1 MADREKC
8 IPAALVGAEA
18 RAAAHELRAIATRL
32 LAMAHQLPL
41 PPEAELDEILERG
54 SEERFAELPLLG
66 LFVDV
71 ETLVRD
77 QLLPAADALEEAG
90 RAA

>member
-18 RAAAHELRAIATRL
+18 RAAAHEIRAIAVRL
-32 LAMAHQLPL
+32 QAMILQLPL
-41 PPEAELDEILERG
+41 PPEEELDELLERR
-54 SEERFAELPLLG
+54 SEEAFAELPLLG
-66 LFVDV
+66 LFVDI